1 MWSLSSGKANE
12 KSFKNKNFI
21 STTRP
26 LELLHMDLFGLSRTP
41 SLRGKSYTYVIVND
55 FSRYTRVLF
64 LSQKNE
70 AFYEFSKFYNK
81 VQNEKGFSITCIRS
95 DHRREFE
102 NVDFKIIAMS
112 MELTTIF
119 QLLKLFNKMG

>member
-1 MWSLSSGKANE
+1 
-12 KSFKNKNFI
+12 
-21 STTRP
+21 
-26 LELLHMDLFGLSRTP
+26 MD
-41 SLRGKSYTYVIVND
+41 D
-55 FSRYTRVLF
+55 FSRYTWVLF